1 MAEKN
6 PALIFHQLEMRM
18 EEKPEFVGLIF
29 ENGGFYHDEPLTY
42 RQLVVNTFKVAKGL
56 RESGIG
62 KQDAIALVMRNHPEM
77 VYAMGTANLLGC
89 VAVPIDPRSKGEK
102 LGYML
107 SNCKAK
113 AVITTADLLPEVE
126 GAAKGMSGIERIWLN
141 LKPDADLSLAS
152 KYPTINELVD
162 RPDIYELENRV
173 DDPNLPME
181 IIYTS
186 GVTGN
191 PKGVVI
197 KANRTVMYT
206 ALARMVWGYKEDS
219 ILYTGLSLAHGNAQA
234 VTLMSAIALGIRAV
248 ISQKFTKSRIWD
260 ICRRYGCTTFSL
272 LGGMMS
278 GIYNEPPR
286 PDDADNPVEVVISA
300 GTPIAIWEAF
310 EKRFNVKILE
320 WYGAVEGGFA
330 YKPVGVGPIG
340 SFGKPLEG
348 LMEYKIVDEND
359 NEVPPYVTGE
369 LLMRAVNAPPEVEY
383 YGRPEDS
390 QAKTR
395 GGWLRT
401 GDMVHRDE
409 EGWLFFDY
417 RKEGG
422 GLRRQGEFIIPSYVE
437 KVIGE
442 HPDVS
447 EVCVYGIPAASGAP
461 GESDLVAAVAPFE
474 GRSIDPASIFKKAAE
489 GLERNSVPSYVQ
501 VVEEIPKSASEKY
514 LDRVLR
520 DQFSPDAKNVYKLE
534 DFGI

>member
-1 MAEKN
+1 MSEKN
-6 PALIFHQLEMRM
+6 PALMFHQLEMRM

-29 ENGGFYHDEPLTY
+29 ENGGLYRDEPLTY
-42 RQLVVNTFKVAKGL
+42 RQLVTNTFKVARGL

-62 KQDAIALVMRNHPEM
+62 KGDVVATVMRNHPEM
-77 VYAMGTANLLGC
+77 VYLMGAANLMGF
-89 VAVPIDPRSKGEK
+89 VFVPIDPRSKGEK
-102 LGYML
+102 LAYML
-107 SNCKAK
+107 GDSKAK
-113 AVITTADLLPEVE
+113 AVVTTADLLPEVE
-126 GAAKGMSGIERIWLN
+126 ALAKEIPGIERIWLN

-162 RPDIYELENRV
+162 GPDIYELDNRV
-173 DDPNLPME
+173 DDPTLPME

-197 KANRTVMYT
+197 KATRTLMYT
-206 ALARMVWGYKEDS
+206 ALAKMVWGYKEDS
-219 ILYTGLSLAHGNAQA
+219 ILYTGLSLTHGNAQA

-248 ISQKFTKSRIWD
+248 ISQRFTKSRIWD

-300 GTPIAIWEAF
+300 GTPIAIWEDF

-330 YKPVGVGPIG
+330 YKPVGQGPIG
-340 SFGKPLEG
+340 SFGKPIEG

-359 NEVPPYVTGE
+359 NEVPPGVTGE
-369 LLMRAVNAPPEVEY
+369 LLMRAVNQKPEVEY
-383 YGRPEDS
+383 HGRPEDS
-390 QAKTR
+390 EKKTR

-474 GRSIDPASIFKKAAE
+474 GRTIDPASIFRKAAE
-489 GLERNSVPSYVQ
+489 GLERNAIPSYIQ

-520 DQFSPDAKNVYKLE
+520 DQFSPDAENVYRME
-534 DFGI
+534 DYLT